1 MASLIANEFSEATN
15 DLHLS
20 ALMAVGFVL
29 FVVTLIVNAI
39 ARWLVWRRGGRRARD
54 DRRAAAHD
62 SATRAACARAR
73 APARHERRHG
83 RAHLR
88 SPRPSRS
95 SRSSSSSRYLLKQG
109 AGALSLD
116 FFTNMP
122 KPVGEA
128 GGGMANAIVGTL
140 ILIGIASVGR
150 TAGRHRRGTVSRR
163 AAAGRKLANVVR
175 FLADVLNG
183 LPSIVMGIFA
193 WQFLVRP
200 FGHFSALA
208 GGAAIGAMMIPL
220 VTRTTEEMVRTVPQ
234 SLREAALALGYPRWR
249 TSLQIVLRTALG
261 GIVTGV
267 LVAVARVA
275 GETAPLLFTA
285 FGNQFWSTN
294 LTQPI
299 AALPLQIFVYAISPY
314 DDWHAQAW
322 AGALVLIGL
331 VLVISVVA
339 RFVARSRHGAG
350 K

>member
-1 MASLIANEFSEATN
+1 MIGAAPSNHPMARPRARGLARRRGTSIVMIGLTCLAAALAIVPLIAILA
-15 DLHLS
+15 
-20 ALMAVGFVL
+20 
-29 FVVTLIVNAI
+29 
-39 ARWLVWRRGGRRARD
+39 
-54 DRRAAAHD
+54 
-62 SATRAACARAR
+62 
-73 APARHERRHG
+73 
-83 RAHLR
+83 
-88 SPRPSRS
+88 
-95 SRSSSSSRYLLKQG
+95 YLLKQG

-116 FFTNMP
+116 FFTSMP
-122 KPVGEA
+122 KPVGDP

-140 ILIGIASVGR
+140 ILVGIASAVGLPVGIG
-150 TAGRHRRGTVSRR
+150 AGLYLAERGNTR
-163 AAAGRKLANVVR
+163 LANLVR

-285 FGNQFWSTN
+285 FGNQFWSTEI
-294 LTQPI
+294 TQPI
-299 AALPLQIFVYAISPY
+299 AALPLQVFVYAISPY
-314 DDWHAQAW
+314 DEWHAHAW
-322 AGALVLIGL
+322 AGALVLIAL
-331 VLVISVVA
+331 VLVISVLA
-339 RFVARSRHGAG
+339 RIAVRSRHGRAND
-350 K
+350 

>member
-1 MASLIANEFSEATN
+1 MIAETA
-15 DLHLS
+15 
-20 ALMAVGFVL
+20 
-29 FVVTLIVNAI
+29 
-39 ARWLVWRRGGRRARD
+39 RRA
-54 DRRAAAHD
+54 H
-62 SATRAACARAR
+62 
-73 APARHERRHG
+73 APARPSATGLARR
-83 RAHLR
+83 RIVSVAMIALTCLAAALAVV
-88 SPRPSRS
+88 PLVVILA
-95 SRSSSSSRYLLKQG
+95 YLLRQG
-109 AGALSLD
+109 AGALSLH
-116 FFTNMP
+116 FFMSMP

-140 ILIGIASVGR
+140 LLIGIASLFGLPIGIG
-150 TAGRHRRGTVSRR
+150 AGLYLAERRGTR
-163 AAAGRKLANVVR
+163 LADLVR

-200 FGHFSALA
+200 LGHFSALA

-285 FGNQFWSTN
+285 LGNQFWSTT

-299 AALPLQIFVYAISPY
+299 AALPLQIFTYAISPY
-314 DDWHAQAW
+314 DEQHAQAW
-322 AGALVLIGL
+322 AGALVLIAL
-331 VLVISVVA
+331 ILVISLIARVVTRA
-339 RFVARSRHGAG
+339 RHGG
-350 K
+350 GHD

>member
-1 MASLIANEFSEATN
+1 VIAEAADRHGALARPRASGLARRRGVS
-15 DLHLS
+15 
-20 ALMAVGFVL
+20 
-29 FVVTLIVNAI
+29 IVMVSLTCLAAAI
-39 ARWLVWRRGGRRARD
+39 AVVPLVAIL
-54 DRRAAAHD
+54 A
-62 SATRAACARAR
+62 
-73 APARHERRHG
+73 
-83 RAHLR
+83 
-88 SPRPSRS
+88 
-95 SRSSSSSRYLLKQG
+95 YLLRQG
-109 AGALSLD
+109 AGSLSIA
-116 FFTNMP
+116 FFTSMP
-122 KPVGEA
+122 KPVGEP

-140 ILIGIASVGR
+140 MLIGVASAVGLPVGIG
-150 TAGRHRRGTVSRR
+150 AGLYLAERRGTP
-163 AAAGRKLANVVR
+163 LANLVR

-285 FGNQFWSTN
+285 FGNQFWSTDI
-294 LTQPI
+294 TQPI
-299 AALPLQIFVYAISPY
+299 AALPLQIFTYAISPY

-322 AGALVLIGL
+322 AGALVLIAL
-331 VLVISVVA
+331 VLVISLVA
-339 RFVARSRHGAG
+339 RVATRARHGG
-350 K
+350 GHD